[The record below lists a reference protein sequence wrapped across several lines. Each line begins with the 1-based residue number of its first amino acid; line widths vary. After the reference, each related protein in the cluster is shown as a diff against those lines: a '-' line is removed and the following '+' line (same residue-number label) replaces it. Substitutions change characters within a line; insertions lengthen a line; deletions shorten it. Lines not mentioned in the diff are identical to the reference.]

1 MKKALSSIDINVLIE
16 SWQFLCDSKLEQIS
30 RHSKQEVILKIRSKE
45 HGTHRLLINLD
56 GWIYLT
62 NSKGFQS
69 KSGNFIDIL
78 KKTIKG
84 GRVNSISQIN
94 CDRLISIIISNNNQ
108 EFNLIIELFRKG
120 NLILCKDKEIISI
133 LRKEKLNDRLLDKGA
148 IYTYPQHPF
157 NFLDSDT
164 ASSTEKLKSSHRK
177 LISALVTDCNLGPDI
192 AEYISSSYNP
202 NIAISDLSDEDIS
215 SIISHAKSI
224 LSNPSKARIYSNNK
238 YTFFATPFELKD
250 LEVNSE
256 FSNYNEAIE
265 HLLSLKKEV
274 KTEEPR
280 EDGRIFTQ
288 KKYLKKFLKQSKEM
302 RKIAKS
308 ISDNVLFIQN
318 LIDDFNNEKENKE
331 ILDYNNT
338 RSEFR
343 TSIDD
348 LSFKIIPTKSPE
360 ANASLYFKNA
370 KSLEAKAAKAEKLI
384 LTQSKTKKKISK
396 VKSSISKNQ
405 EWFEKF
411 RWFITSEG
419 EIAVAGKDARSNDLI
434 VKKYLK
440 KNDYFSHADIHGAPS
455 VVVKHITSEMS
466 EKSLEECGSFSLSF
480 SKAWASKVSGG
491 HAYSVIADKVSKTPN
506 TGEFLARGSFA
517 LRGRRKWF
525 KNLPVLLAIGK
536 ISYLDS
542 EKIMIGPVSSLA
554 THSKNYSVIRPG
566 FGSSAAFSQLLS
578 KHLNCTQ
585 EEIQSLLPFG
595 TLDVVESVGFS
606 IDNSLLNSDE

>member
-16 SWQFLCDSKLEQIS
+16 SWQFLCNSKLEQIS
-30 RHSKQEVILKIRSKE
+30 RHSKQEVVLKFRNKT
-45 HGTHRLLINLD
+45 HGTNRLLINLD

-62 NSKGFQS
+62 TSKGFQS

-78 KKTIKG
+78 KKSIKG
-84 GRVNSISQIN
+84 GFVKSISQIN

-120 NLILCKDKEIISI
+120 NLLLCKDKEIISI
-133 LRKEKLNDRLLDKGA
+133 LRKEKLNDRILDKGEL
-148 IYTYPQHPF
+148 YTYPKHPF

-164 ASSTEKLKSSHRK
+164 DSSTKKLKSSHRK
-177 LISALVTDCNLGPDI
+177 LISALVTDCNLGPDV
-192 AEYISSSYNP
+192 AEYISSNYNS
-202 NIAISDLSDEDIS
+202 NTAVTDMSDEDIS
-215 SIISHAKSI
+215 SIILHAKSI

-238 YTFFATPFELKD
+238 QILFASPFDLKD
-250 LEVNSE
+250 LDINSE
-256 FSNYNEAIE
+256 FLNYNEAIE
-265 HLLSLKKEV
+265 HFLSLKKEL
-274 KTEEPR
+274 KMEAPR

-302 RKIAKS
+302 RKIAEL
-308 ISDNVLFIQN
+308 ISSNVRPIQN
-318 LIDDFNNEKENKE
+318 LIDDFNNKKDNKA
-331 ILDYNNT
+331 IIDYNDL
-338 RSEFR
+338 RSEFK
-343 TSIDD
+343 TSIDGI
-348 LSFKIIPTKSPE
+348 SFKIIPSKSPE
-360 ANASLYFKNA
+360 ANASLHFKNA
-370 KSLEAKAAKAEKLI
+370 KTLEAKAAKAEKLI
-384 LTQSKTKKKISK
+384 LTQSKTKKKTSR
-396 VKSSISKNQ
+396 VKSNINKNQ
-405 EWFEKF
+405 EWFEKY

-419 EIAVAGKDARSNDLI
+419 EIAIAGKDARSNDLI

-455 VVVKHITSEMS
+455 VVVKHINSEMS
-466 EKSLEECGSFSLSF
+466 EQSLEECGSFSLSF
-480 SKAWASKVSGG
+480 SKAWSSKVSGG

-506 TGEFLARGSFA
+506 SGEFLARGSFA
-517 LRGRRKWF
+517 LRGKRTWF

-566 FGSSAAFSQLLS
+566 FGSSTAFSQLLS

-595 TLDVVESVGFS
+595 SLDVVESVGFS